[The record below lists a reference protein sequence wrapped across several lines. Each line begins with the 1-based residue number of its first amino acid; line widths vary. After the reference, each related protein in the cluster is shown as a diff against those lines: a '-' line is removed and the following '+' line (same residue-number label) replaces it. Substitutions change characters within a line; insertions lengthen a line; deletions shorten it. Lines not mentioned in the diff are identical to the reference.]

1 LGYIDE
7 NGEFV
12 FEPGFGVGLAGM
24 PYDAKSPMGQFG
36 PLDSGQKTRFGG
48 VLPYWTRDPE
58 RREHV
63 LLVFFERRANQSHK
77 VPPGNFSERL
87 LAVTTKLE
95 AKRQSEMQK
104 MRKRLIKGRDSKA
117 SHRLRFLEA
126 QGEFTSWATRVLLDY
141 FPYDEMQ
148 QSWDAGQCAYRHGD
162 IDKILVKQLVSAV
175 HKIGCELYPKP
186 ATPVETAS
194 SDEAAAQTTSTD
206 LDHEPF

>member
-7 NGEFV
+7 NGDFV
-12 FEPGFGVGLAGM
+12 YEPGFGVGLAGM

-48 VLPYWTRDPE
+48 VMPYWARDPE

-77 VPPGNFSERL
+77 VPPGSFSERL

-95 AKRQSEMQK
+95 AKRQNEIQK
-104 MRKRLIKGRDSKA
+104 LRERRDSKA
-117 SHRLRFLEA
+117 SNRLRFLEA
-126 QGEFTSWATRVLLDY
+126 QGEFTSWATRVVLDY

-148 QSWDAGQCAYRHGD
+148 QSWDTGQCAYRNGD
-162 IDKILVKQLVSAV
+162 IDKILVKQLVWAV
-175 HKIGCELYPKP
+175 DKIGCELYPEP
-186 ATPVETAS
+186 VAPVETAS
-194 SDEAAAQTTSTD
+194 PDEAAAQSASTD
-206 LDHEPF
+206 LDDEPF